1 MSETSLSELPEGQ
14 RAARADAA
22 LRHLQAIQSVTDLAL
37 ADLSLDEFLREILSR
52 VRRELATD
60 SATLLLTTPDGT
72 GLVVRASDGLP
83 GPTPDAVPLGRG
95 VAGRIA
101 LRDAPLAIEDLG
113 ANDVARDVLRLSL
126 RSLLGTPLLVQGKR
140 IGVLHVGTFE
150 RRSFSP
156 EQTHLLELAAFRIA
170 RVVER
175 ARLTAELEANRSR
188 LEALSRRLLDVQEEE
203 RRRIAKELH
212 DEVGQLLTGL
222 KFQLA
227 AQRHAP
233 GRPDLCHLVD
243 EVLARVRDLSMTL
256 LPPMLEDL
264 GLLHA
269 LLWQVERY
277 TAQTGVEVDFRHSG
291 LGRRFGP
298 EFELAT
304 FRIAQEALTN
314 VARHADVGRA
324 RLEVWASEDAIGVE
338 VSDAGRGYD
347 PDTATGPSVGVAG
360 MRERARLLGGR
371 LTVESSPGRGTRLS
385 AVLPLRPGHPG
396 VMPSSGSCSPKT
408 TASSARGCAHSS
420 NRSPTSRSSARR
432 RTGSRRST

>member
-1 MSETSLSELPEGQ
+1 M
-14 RAARADAA
+14 
-22 LRHLQAIQSVTDLAL
+22 
-37 ADLSLDEFLREILSR
+37 
-52 VRRELATD
+52 
-60 SATLLLTTPDGT
+60 
-72 GLVVRASDGLP
+72 
-83 GPTPDAVPLGRG
+83 
-95 VAGRIA
+95 
-101 LRDAPLAIEDLG
+101 
-113 ANDVARDVLRLSL
+113 
-126 RSLLGTPLLVQGKR
+126 
-140 IGVLHVGTFE
+140 
-150 RRSFSP
+150 
-156 EQTHLLELAAFRIA
+156 
-170 RVVER
+170 
-175 ARLTAELEANRSR
+175 
-188 LEALSRRLLDVQEEE
+188 
-203 RRRIAKELH
+203 
-212 DEVGQLLTGL
+212 
-222 KFQLA
+222 
-227 AQRHAP
+227 
-233 GRPDLCHLVD
+233 D

-385 AVLPLRPGHPG
+385 AVLPLRPGPAI
-396 VMPSSGSCSPKT
+396 PE
-408 TASSARGCAHSS
+408 
-420 NRSPTSRSSARR
+420 
-432 RTGSRRST
+432 